1 MQCIHASLTSDSGPL
16 SGRARTQLAGAATS
30 KDWVQDH
37 LLLHLKTSNHLPIRE
52 AAPNAA
58 EKLHN
63 PPDIANP
70 LITPFIARGLRVTLS
85 LSGLGEGG
93 ESREVDALRQF
104 DKQFSCARLQHPSSA
119 AVSSHLPPHPPDRV
133 HDLLPSAP
141 CDQSKLRYD
150 SSSSRQNS
158 RTRTRTRKGLTILY
172 HIAVRRC

>member
-1 MQCIHASLTSDSGPL
+1 M

-119 AVSSHLPPHPPDRV
+119 AVSSHLLPVLPTVFTICYHQLRV
-133 HDLLPSAP
+133 TSPS
-141 CDQSKLRYD
+141 CVTTV
-150 SSSSRQNS
+150 RQVGK
-158 RTRTRTRKGLTILY
+158 TR
-172 HIAVRRC
+172 VRVLVLVKD